1 MYTTTTELE
10 MKLYEFALSGHSH
23 KIRLMLALLGK
34 DYESVLLNGQQREQ
48 KSTAF
53 LAINP
58 FGQVPV
64 LQDGDTTIR
73 DSLAIL
79 VYLARQYGAE
89 HWFPQ
94 APAAMAQVMAWLS
107 TAANEVTRGPNALR
121 LHHKFGR
128 DIHLAEAEQ
137 ITVSLLDIVQMQ
149 LSQQPWLAG
158 EQISIADIAVY
169 PYLALAPEAKVD
181 LSPYPAITDW
191 ISRIQALPNYKGMPG
206 MWSAHETA

>member
-1 MYTTTTELE
+1 

-23 KIRLMLALLGK
+23 KVRLMLALLGK
-34 DYESVLLNGQQREQ
+34 EYESVLLNSQQREH
-48 KSTAF
+48 KSAAF

-94 APAAMAQVMAWLS
+94 EPAAMAQVMAWLS

-128 DIHLAEAEQ
+128 DINLAEAQQ
-137 ITVSLLDIVQMQ
+137 ITASLLDILQMQ
-149 LSQQPWLAG
+149 LSQQSWLAG
-158 EQISIADIAVY
+158 AQISIADIAVY

-181 LSPYPAITDW
+181 LATYPAITAW
-191 ISRIQALPNYKGMPG
+191 ISRIQALPNYRGMPG
-206 MWSAHETA
+206 MWSANGSN